1 MITVD
6 NSVRP
11 DVSIERTPM
20 FLASL
25 NWPKQ
30 YPEEVTQEITIR
42 AGESNLVKLHFIEV
56 NLETTNGCFDTIDIY
71 DGRFIIVDFEQVTY
85 QRECWT

>member
-1 MITVD
+1 M
-6 NSVRP
+6 RP

-30 YPEEVTQEITIR
+30 YPVLATQEITIR
-42 AGESNLVKLHFIEV
+42 AGESHLVKLTFIEV
-56 NLETTNGCFDTIDIY
+56 NLETNGCYDTIDIY
-71 DGRFIIVDFEQVTY
+71 DGRFIVILTLNRLPI
-85 QRECWT
+85 RENAALETK